1 MTSLNWKSVLIG
13 IAAIIVGKIAGMN
26 LVVPA
31 ITGLLTYWAIDK
43 FGNDNAKKYQA
54 TVAFI
59 TGHTAWMV
67 TGFLAVSFLKIPK
80 DVDFLIF
87 DIAIGVAF
95 ALLLIM
101 NPKKWVFILIF
112 LFEIVSL
119 VINFAEVPNVND
131 QEVVAL
137 LTHIVIR
144 VGIVVTLLIAIYSNT
159 SQGSISLPSEK
170 LSTAPVIIEA
180 FDSPVEKVVKVN
192 PTQQA
197 DKKPVNSSSSEGAH
211 LVMVILGLIV
221 IIGGLF
227 VYLAY

>member
-1 MTSLNWKSVLIG
+1 MTNINWKSVLIG

-43 FGNDNAKKYQA
+43 FGNDNAKKYQT

-67 TGFLAVSFLKIPK
+67 TGFLVVSFLKIPK

-101 NPKKWVFILIF
+101 NPKKWVFILVF
-112 LFEIVSL
+112 LFEIVS
-119 VINFAEVPNVND
+119 VIINLSDVPNVNK

-137 LTHIVIR
+137 LTHMAIR

-159 SQGSISLPSEK
+159 SPRPISSPLETPS
-170 LSTAPVIIEA
+170 TPPVTTQA
-180 FDSPVEKVVKVN
+180 SNSPAEKVGKVN
-192 PTQQA
+192 LSQHV
-197 DKKPVNSSSSEGAH
+197 DEKPVNSSSSEGMH
-211 LVMVILGLIV
+211 LFMVVLGLIV

-227 VYLAY
+227 FYLAY

>member
-1 MTSLNWKSVLIG
+1 MTNLNWKSVLIG

-43 FGNDNAKKYQA
+43 FGNDNAKKYQT

-67 TGFLAVSFLKIPK
+67 TGFLVVSFLKIPK

-112 LFEIVSL
+112 LFEIVS
-119 VINFAEVPNVND
+119 VIINLSDVPNVSK

-159 SQGSISLPSEK
+159 SQSPISSPLKTPSTPPVTIQASN
-170 LSTAPVIIEA
+170 STA
-180 FDSPVEKVVKVN
+180 EKVVKVN
-192 PTQQA
+192 PIQHV
-197 DKKPVNSSSSEGAH
+197 DEKPVNSSSSEGMH
-211 LVMVILGLIV
+211 LFMVVLGLIV

-227 VYLAY
+227 FYLAY

>member
-1 MTSLNWKSVLIG
+1 MTNLNWKSVLIG
-13 IAAIIVGKIAGMN
+13 IAAIIIGKIAGMN

-43 FGNDNAKKYQA
+43 FGNDNAKKYQT

-67 TGFLAVSFLKIPK
+67 TGFLVVSFLKIPK
-80 DVDFLIF
+80 NVDFLIF

-112 LFEIVSL
+112 LFEIVS
-119 VINFAEVPNVND
+119 VIINLSDVPNVNK

-137 LTHIVIR
+137 LTHIGIR
-144 VGIVVTLLIAIYSNT
+144 VGIVVTLLVAIYSNT
-159 SQGSISLPSEK
+159 AQKPISLPSEV
-170 LSTAPVIIEA
+170 SSAAPLTIQA
-180 FDSPVEKVVKVN
+180 SNSPAEKVVKVN
-192 PTQQA
+192 LTPHL
-197 DKKPVNSSSSEGAH
+197 DEKPVNSSSSEATH
-211 LVMVILGLIV
+211 LFMVILGLIV

-227 VYLAY
+227 FYLAY